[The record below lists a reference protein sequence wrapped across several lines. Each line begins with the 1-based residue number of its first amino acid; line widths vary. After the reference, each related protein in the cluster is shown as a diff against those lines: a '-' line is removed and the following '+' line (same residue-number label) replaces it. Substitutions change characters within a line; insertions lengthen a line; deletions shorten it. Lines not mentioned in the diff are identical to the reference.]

1 MVNKYTTG
9 VPIIKPIDSI
19 DVNFAH
25 QVLVKKQEQY
35 DSGYANLQKMFQ
47 SVEGLGLVNEYEK
60 KYLQD
65 KIKETTEK
73 VNKLGNIDY
82 SDNKVINALGNEVIN
97 IAKDETIQNAILNK
111 QNYYELMEKTKK
123 LKENPQLYEKYYSP
137 YNEAEDNEKVLAYLE
152 DKTLK
157 HKFRTNTPTYKID
170 LNKKI
175 DDELEKKMK
184 IKRQRSDGVYI
195 YTTEGLTE
203 EELRAKV
210 HQDIMTDATNRRQL
224 EINAKWKY
232 NNDKVFN
239 NNYLSPL
246 IKSYDDRI
254 EALNNE
260 IENNSAALV
269 NAKGVGKEKE
279 YELLLAQKQSLENK
293 IKQFSKVRDDLN
305 DTETELLEKKMY
317 YELLQLEDRALL
329 SFPQNVQMKEN
340 RFAILAQS
348 NKYKSELMKEKFGY
362 DVALENEKT
371 KLDIEKAKT
380 MDALGID
387 TGKSKNSDKTSSGI
401 NPIGEALPT
410 EKMIEGSKESLLNQ
424 QIESFKSQNGEDFI
438 SLMSQIISEKI
449 KTDSPDTIF
458 KAVREAFVAN
468 KKKGLDGLGSKF
480 FDDYIKKTPSYNK
493 LQSIVKRNLIAQYNH
508 LNSAYRDVL
517 DGKQDV
523 DYSSWEFK
531 PETQEA
537 LTKIQIRSYNMKLKE
552 EILAKARKQAED
564 KMITEVYG
572 GNRQKFLQDKN
583 AKEIITYEQGSSNA
597 GLFSSNTSSQ
607 RVSSK
612 DAFNNNYNRYIDSY
626 LEEQTISLEKPYLL
640 SEDSMNKENYAT
652 IKNIVSDAISNGG
665 IYETITRTDDP
676 IGLYGKRAGKPT
688 NNQKFAKATDFNVTK
703 VYSDSGIA
711 EVEVIIGEGE
721 KKEKARGYVKL
732 KPESINE
739 MYKKGLNQK
748 SGDTDFNDV
757 VEAYG
762 SSPIM
767 MSGTTP
773 PLFYTVVRNHYT
785 KKFDVKLMLT
795 SDSNKIVHFNLDG
808 VNPSAAKA
816 KINQMIMNELNNSS
830 NLAAMP
836 PSEQKR
842 QLIFDLLV
850 QKYTEKVAK

>member
-97 IAKDETIQNAILNK
+97 IAKDEIIQNAILNK
-111 QNYYELMEKTKK
+111 QNYYEFMENTKK
-123 LKENPQLYEKYYSP
+123 LKANPQLYEKYYSP

-210 HQDIMTDATNRRQL
+210 HQDIMTDAANRRQL

-239 NNYLSPL
+239 NKYLSPL

-254 EALNNE
+254 ETLNNE

-305 DTETELLEKKMY
+305 NTETELLEKKMY

-340 RFAILAQS
+340 RFSILAQS
-348 NKYKSELMKEKFGY
+348 SKYKSELMKEKFGY
-362 DVALENEKT
+362 DMALEHEKT
-371 KLDIEKAKT
+371 RLDIEKAKT

-387 TGKSKNSDKTSSGI
+387 TGNSKNSDKTSSGI

-438 SLMSQIISEKI
+438 NLMSQIISEKI

-537 LTKIQIRSYNMKLKE
+537 LTKIQMRSYNMKLKE

-564 KMITEVYG
+564 KMITEVYS

-583 AKEIITYEQGSSNA
+583 AKEIITYEQGSSNT

-703 VYSDSGIA
+703 IYSDSGIA
-711 EVEVIIGEGE
+711 EVEVIIGEGD

-767 MSGTTP
+767 ISGTTP

-795 SDSNKIVHFNLDG
+795 SDSNQIVHFNLDG

-816 KINQMIMNELNNSS
+816 KINQMIMNELNNSP

-850 QKYTEKVAK
+850 QKYKEKVAK

>member
-97 IAKDETIQNAILNK
+97 IAKDEIIQNAILNK

-137 YNEAEDNEKVLAYLE
+137 YNEAEDMEKVSAYLE

-210 HQDIMTDATNRRQL
+210 HQDIMTDAANRRQL

-246 IKSYDDRI
+246 IKSYNDRI

-305 DTETELLEKKMY
+305 NTETEPLEKKMY

-371 KLDIEKAKT
+371 RLDIEKAKT

-387 TGKSKNSDKTSSGI
+387 TGNSKNSNKTSSGI

-537 LTKIQIRSYNMKLKE
+537 LTKIQMRSYNMKLKE
-552 EILAKARKQAED
+552 ELLAKARKQAED
-564 KMITEVYG
+564 KMITEVYS

-583 AKEIITYEQGSSNA
+583 AKEIITYEQGSLNA

-711 EVEVIIGEGE
+711 EVEVIIGEGD

-830 NLAAMP
+830 DLAAMS